1 HRAAKPTTRRYG
13 VDYHLAVIAGA
24 LRRASD
30 DLDRRY
36 ARTPRMLDI
45 LHTGIAAAYRG
56 LSDEWGT
63 EIPAGF
69 LPGFLAEDYADA
81 QAAREALAE
90 IEAGAEPVPWEQVKA
105 ELDADLPASRR
116 HEPGAL

>member
-1 HRAAKPTTRRYG
+1 
-13 VDYHLAVIAGA
+13 VDFHLAVIAGA

-30 DLDRRY
+30 DLDQRY
-36 ARTPRMLDI
+36 ARNPHMLDI
-45 LHTGIAAAYRG
+45 LHSGNAAAYRG

-63 EIPAGF
+63 EIPAEF

-90 IEAGAEPVPWEQVKA
+90 IEAGAEPVSWEQVKA
-105 ELDADLPASRR
+105 ELDADQPGSR
-116 HEPGAL
+116 EQDPGTLG

>member
-1 HRAAKPTTRRYG
+1 M
-13 VDYHLAVIAGA
+13 DFHLAVVAGA

-36 ARTPRMLDI
+36 ARAPHLLDI
-45 LHTGIAAAYRG
+45 LHSGIAAAYRG
-56 LSDEWGT
+56 LSGEWGA

-69 LPGFLAEDYADA
+69 LPGFLAEDCADA

-105 ELDADLPASRR
+105 ELDA
-116 HEPGAL
+116 EPGSREQGPGTLG